1 MVSRLSFIL
10 CRIDIKLGN
19 GRSCTH
25 STKRIL
31 RVLEFL
37 ASISDWMREDIIHL
51 GIVEECIIAPKFND
65 TSAHQQAFNKT
76 REFAYPH

>member
-1 MVSRLSFIL
+1 
-10 CRIDIKLGN
+10 
-19 GRSCTH
+19 
-25 STKRIL
+25 
-31 RVLEFL
+31 
-37 ASISDWMREDIIHL
+37 MREDIIHL